1 MKNNTIQEKLWKDSN
16 WSKQY
21 INRNNSNRIK
31 SSNVALFSKIL
42 DSINQPLDS
51 VLEIGPN
58 IGLNL
63 DAINALD
70 DRIIIDCLE
79 INIDA
84 CHVLRGKPFIRNVFN
99 DSISNFKSYQD
110 AKYDL
115 VFTKGVLIHLNP
127 NDLSEIYEKIYSM
140 SNRFVLF
147 AEYYN
152 PTPVSISYRGI
163 ENVLFKRDFAGEFLD
178 KFSDFRL
185 IDYGFVYHRDN
196 VFPQDDITWF
206 LLELNK
212 WLH

>member
-1 MKNNTIQEKLWKDSN
+1 MKDNTIQEKLWRDSI

-21 INRNNSNRIK
+21 ISRNNSK
-31 SSNVALFSKIL
+31 QLKFSNIAFFSKIL
-42 DSINQPLDS
+42 DSLNQPVES
-51 VLEIGPN
+51 VFEIGPN

-70 DRIIIDCLE
+70 NRIIIDCLE
-79 INIDA
+79 ISIDA
-84 CHVLRGKPFIRNVFN
+84 CHVLRDKPFIRNVIN
-99 DSISNFKSYQD
+99 DSISNFKVYQD
-110 AKYDL
+110 KKYDL

-127 NDLSEIYEKIYSM
+127 NELPEIYEKIYSL

-178 KFSDFRL
+178 KFSDFKL

-206 LLELNK
+206 LLELCK
-212 WLH
+212 